1 MHWDRGISAGEIL
14 SILNNK
20 LCGNGKPFHK
30 ILIFFD
36 EFGRFIEYTAANPLI
51 AGDASFQQ
59 IFEAV
64 QNANGNIIF
73 VGLIQKE
80 LKTYTLCIDKTS
92 NFIRY
97 IDRFKNSEEVY
108 LSDVM
113 YVALEGQPA
122 VVLPDMRVALAA
134 GQVLAVPAGMLH
146 AVEGDGPFKIL
157 QIAVC

>member
-1 MHWDRGISAGEIL
+1 MTLLAFADGE
-14 SILNNK
+14 S
-20 LCGNGKPFHK
+20 
-30 ILIFFD
+30 
-36 EFGRFIEYTAANPLI
+36 
-51 AGDASFQQ
+51 
-59 IFEAV
+59 V
-64 QNANGNIIF
+64 
-73 VGLIQKE
+73 
-80 LKTYTLCIDKTS
+80 
-92 NFIRY
+92 
-97 IDRFKNSEEVY
+97 SEEVY

>member
-1 MHWDRGISAGEIL
+1 MTLRILPYGQPVNLGDIISCRPGQVSSMGLSEAG
-14 SILNNK
+14 ST
-20 LCGNGKPFHK
+20 C
-30 ILIFFD
+30 D
-36 EFGRFIEYTAANPLI
+36 M
-51 AGDASFQQ
+51 
-59 IFEAV
+59 
-64 QNANGNIIF
+64 
-73 VGLIQKE
+73 
-80 LKTYTLCIDKTS
+80 TLLAFADGES
-92 NFIRY
+92 V
-97 IDRFKNSEEVY
+97 SEEVY